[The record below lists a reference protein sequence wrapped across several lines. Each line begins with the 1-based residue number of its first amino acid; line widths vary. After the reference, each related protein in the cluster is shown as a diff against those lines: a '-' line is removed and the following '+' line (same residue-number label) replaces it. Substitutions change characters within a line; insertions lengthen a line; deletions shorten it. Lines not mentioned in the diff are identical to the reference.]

1 MGELD
6 KAGKRF
12 LGMKDIFADLLNYF
26 FYDGEQ
32 NILPKEVHECDPT
45 ELKTLSTQRGEVLGW
60 LERVRDIAKFV
71 VLRECRDVRFMVVGV
86 EIQSRVDCG
95 MVVRCMEYEAMEY
108 DAQLKRLA
116 AANRLATNKAVKECE
131 GAPES
136 RGRRLSADEWISG
149 VKADDKL
156 VPVTTL
162 VVYCGEGRWTG
173 PRSLH
178 ELLGLTDEPF
188 KSRVADYRLNL
199 IEPAAMAAEDFEK
212 LHTDLSLALNYLG
225 AQRDPEKLAAL
236 ATSESIGHRQYVSR
250 EAFDFINTAMNL
262 QLEMVENKDGG
273 VDMCTAQKILLER
286 ARREGTENGRAE
298 ERDKG
303 IRRLINVLRG
313 LGLGLEDIRKKL
325 EESYSLNEREA
336 AAYLHSSAELT

>member
-1 MGELD
+1 MGSLD
-6 KAGKRF
+6 KVGKTFLGKR
-12 LGMKDIFADLLNYF
+12 DVFADLLNYF
-26 FYDGEQ
+26 FYDGRQ
-32 NILPKEVHECDPT
+32 CIRPDEVHECDPT
-45 ELKTLSTQRGEVLGW
+45 ELKMLSTQKGEVLGW

-71 VLRECRDVRFMVVGV
+71 VLRECRDVRFMVMGV
-86 EIQSRVDCG
+86 EIQSEVDCG
-95 MVVRCMEYEAMEY
+95 MVVRCMEYEAMDY
-108 DAQLKRLA
+108 GTQLKQLV
-116 AANRLATNKAVKECE
+116 AANRLATKKASAQLSV
-131 GAPES
+131 
-136 RGRRLSADEWISG
+136 GRKLSAREWLSG
-149 VKADDKL
+149 VKVDDRL

-199 IEPAAMAAEDFEK
+199 IEPAAMAPEDFEK

-236 ATSESIGHRQYVSR
+236 ATSEGVGHRQYVSR
-250 EAFDFINTAMNL
+250 EAFEFINTAMNL

-298 ERDKG
+298 EREKG
-303 IRRLINVLRG
+303 IWRLINVLRG
-313 LGLGLEDIRKKL
+313 LGLNLEDIRKKL
-325 EESYSLNEREA
+325 VESYSLNEHDAE
-336 AAYLHSSAELT
+336 AYLKQSST

>member
-6 KAGKRF
+6 KAGKKF
-12 LGMKDIFADLLNYF
+12 LGMKEIFADLLNYY

-32 NILPKEVHECDPT
+32 NVLPKEVRECDPT
-45 ELKTLSTQRGEVLGW
+45 ELKALSTQRGAVLGW

-86 EIQSRVDCG
+86 EVQSKVDCG
-95 MVVRCMEYEAMEY
+95 MVVRCMEYETMEY
-108 DAQLKRLA
+108 DAQLKRLV
-116 AANRLATNKAVKECE
+116 AANRRATKKAVKEG
-131 GAPES
+131 GAAGAK
-136 RGRRLSADEWISG
+136 GRRLESGEWISG
-149 VKADDKL
+149 VKPDDRL

-199 IEPAAMAAEDFEK
+199 IEPAAMLPEDFEK

-225 AQRDPEKLAAL
+225 AQRDPKKLAAL
-236 ATSESIGHRQYVSR
+236 ATSEGVGHRQYVSR
-250 EAFDFINTAMNL
+250 EAFEFINTAMKL
-262 QLEMVENKDGG
+262 KLKMVENKDGG

-286 ARREGTENGRAE
+286 ARREGRAE
-298 ERDKG
+298 EREQG
-303 IRRLINVLRG
+303 IRHLIDVLRG
-313 LGLGLEDIRKKL
+313 LGLGQDDIRKKL
-325 EESYSLNEREA
+325 AESYSLNEQDAE
-336 AAYLHSSAELT
+336 AYLKRGFA